1 MPGRAVSD
9 SEATTTTC
17 LCFGHRQRTLAVMAV
32 DLVIPDLVIG
42 YRLVLRQTA
51 RKVRGGHFYAGD
63 LNKGD
68 NYV

>member
-1 MPGRAVSD
+1 M
-9 SEATTTTC
+9 
-17 LCFGHRQRTLAVMAV
+17 AVMAV

-42 YRLVLRQTA
+42 YRLELHQTA
-51 RKVRGGHFYAGD
+51 RKVSGGHFYAGD

>member
-1 MPGRAVSD
+1 M
-9 SEATTTTC
+9 
-17 LCFGHRQRTLAVMAV
+17 AVMAV

-42 YRLVLRQTA
+42 YRLELRQTA
-51 RKVRGGHFYAGD
+51 QKVCGGHFYAGD

>member
-1 MPGRAVSD
+1 M
-9 SEATTTTC
+9 
-17 LCFGHRQRTLAVMAV
+17 AVMAV
-32 DLVIPDLVIG
+32 ELVIPDLVIG
-42 YRLVLRQTA
+42 YRLELRQTA